1 MTRTLESLEKE
12 REQLLQRLQE
22 IDEQI
27 GGLRKRETANNA
39 SQLPSINK
47 FSTVEDKINLY
58 RSLFRGRQ
66 DVFAKR
72 FESAKTGK
80 SGYQP
85 VCENEWKPG
94 VCEKPKAKCALC
106 TNRKFV
112 PCDNSVIEKHLRG
125 VESFGK
131 FTRPFVAGIYPLL
144 IDDCCYFLAV
154 DFDEE
159 TWVQDSKAFID
170 TCYTENI
177 HAYLERSRSGN
188 GGHVWIFFEDKI
200 KAKIARDLGA
210 MLLTKTLDSRP
221 EIKLGSFDRFFPNQD
236 YMPKGGLGNLI
247 ALPLQKAAREK
258 NHSVFINPETGD
270 AYDDQWAFLSQIQK
284 NTNDFVEQK
293 VATAHIHHEVLPA
306 YENETSDVD
315 EPWHS
320 RKTEYLKINATLPA
334 KIDIVLANQ
343 IFIEYSGLP
352 AVLRNRILRL
362 ASFQNPE
369 FYQAQAL
376 RLPVWGKQRILYCY
390 DIFPKHIAIPIG
402 CYDKLL
408 ELLEHYEITP
418 IIKDERN
425 SGTPIEVEF
434 SGNLYPE
441 QLLAAEALK
450 KHDIGVLSAT
460 TAFGKTVVA
469 LWLIAQRKVNTLI
482 LVHRAQLMEQWV
494 ERIANF
500 LQIPKKEIGQ
510 ISGTKK
516 KRFGKIDVALIPSV
530 SRKGEVEEW
539 INDYG
544 QIIVDECH
552 HISAFSF
559 EKAVR
564 ESKAKYKVG
573 LSATLTRKDGQHPIV
588 LMNLGPVRYA
598 VNAKKQAEER
608 HIKHSVI
615 VRSTGFVLSLNS
627 EKPAIQDV
635 FREIWSSNAR
645 NEMVLQ
651 DLMTAYR
658 EGRQIL
664 MLTERTEHIQW
675 FYETM
680 KENVPA
686 LFVLKGGFG
695 KKQLKQIWS
704 DIEAAKAN
712 GNIVIL
718 ATGRYI
724 GEGFDLPELDT
735 LFLPFPISWKGTLAQ
750 YVGRLHRISA
760 GKTEVRVYDY
770 VDSNVPVLARMFE
783 KRKKGY
789 EALGYEV

>member
-1 MTRTLESLEKE
+1 MTSLESLVKE
-12 REQLLQRLQE
+12 RELLLQRLQE
-22 IDEQI
+22 IDKQI
-27 GGLRKRETANNA
+27 QTATEA
-39 SQLPSINK
+39 HFADKPTQSVSINK
-47 FSTVEDKINLY
+47 FSPVIDKINLY

-85 VCENEWKPG
+85 VCENEWRAG
-94 VCEKPKAKCALC
+94 VCEKPKAKCAQC
-106 TNRKFV
+106 SNRKFV
-112 PCDNSVIEKHLRG
+112 PFDNSIIEKHLRG

-144 IDDCCYFLAV
+144 SDDCCYFLAV

-170 TCYTENI
+170 SCKTENI

-210 MLLTKTLDSRP
+210 TLLTKTLDSRP
-221 EIKLGSFDRFFPNQD
+221 EIKLASFDRFFPNQD

-258 NHSVFINPETGD
+258 NHSVFIDPESSN
-270 AYDDQWAFLSQIQK
+270 AYDDQWAFLAQIQK
-284 NTNDFVEQK
+284 NANDLVEQK
-293 VATAHIHHEVLPA
+293 VITAHTHHEVLPA
-306 YENETSDVD
+306 YENETSDAD
-315 EPWHS
+315 EPWLS
-320 RKTEYLKINATLPA
+320 RKTEYPKINAQLPA

-376 RLPVWGKQRILYCY
+376 RLPVWGKPRILYCY

-408 ELLEHYEITP
+408 ELLVHYGITP
-418 IIKDERN
+418 VIKDERN
-425 SGTPIEVEF
+425 LGFPIDVNF

-460 TAFGKTVVA
+460 TAFGKTIVA
-469 LWLIAQRKVNTLI
+469 LWLIAQRKINTLI

-494 ERIANF
+494 ERIASF
-500 LQIPKKEIGQ
+500 LQISKKEIGQ

-564 ESKAKYKVG
+564 ESKAKYKAG

-588 LMNLGPVRYA
+588 LMNLGPVRYT

-615 VRSTGFVLSLNS
+615 VRPTGFILPQIL

-635 FREIWSSNAR
+635 FHEIWSSNAR

-651 DLMTAYR
+651 DMMVAYH

-675 FYETM
+675 FYEKM
-680 KENVPA
+680 KESVPT

-750 YVGRLHRISA
+750 YVGRLHRMSA

-789 EALGYEV
+789 DSLGYEV